1 MRLGEW
7 LSSLGLISQFQL
19 SEALTIQV
27 ETGRKLGEILV
38 TKGYINEKELS
49 DILSLQES
57 LATKGTLTEFQ
68 VEQTLVNLVPN
79 NFAKQNNV
87 VPLVKVGRRLV
98 VGMTRADDVKTLDTL
113 SLLTGYLV
121 VPVTFRA
128 DDIQAAIAQFYD
140 NKAQTH
146 KDTIEKAVKNV
157 GAGEADRAQSALR
170 RVEDLSTG
178 VGDNDAPIIELVN
191 SVLNDAIERG
201 ASDIHMEP
209 REHFLEVRF
218 RMDGVLMKAL
228 EIPKA
233 IEPSVTTRF
242 KVLANMNITEK
253 RRPQDGRF
261 TVKSRSG
268 DKIDFRSS
276 IISTHWGEKLC
287 LRLLRPMTLSLG
299 LEHLG
304 FDPSDLEKFTRLLH
318 SPAGIILVT
327 GPTGSGK
334 TSTLYASLGMMDK
347 ASDSII
353 TIEDP
358 VEYPVDG
365 ISQIQINT
373 KIDLTFSSALRTILR
388 QDPDVIMVGE
398 IRDYETLETATNAA
412 MTGHLVLSTLHTND
426 AVSTVNRM
434 VDMGVPPYMVSATVA
449 GVIAQRL
456 LRRICSRCKVDY
468 EANSDEKVFLR
479 VKDDEA
485 LTLSKGEGC
494 EHCNQ
499 TGYKG
504 QVAIFEVL
512 VMNRKM
518 QALINKG
525 ESVLAL
531 AEAARQGGMTS
542 LLEDGKRKVLKRMT
556 TIIEVTRICGYGG
569 DD

>member
-1 MRLGEW
+1 
-7 LSSLGLISQFQL
+7 
-19 SEALTIQV
+19 
-27 ETGRKLGEILV
+27 
-38 TKGYINEKELS
+38 
-49 DILSLQES
+49 
-57 LATKGTLTEFQ
+57 
-68 VEQTLVNLVPN
+68 
-79 NFAKQNNV
+79 
-87 VPLVKVGRRLV
+87 
-98 VGMTRADDVKTLDTL
+98 
-113 SLLTGYLV
+113 
-121 VPVTFRA
+121 
-128 DDIQAAIAQFYD
+128 
-140 NKAQTH
+140 
-146 KDTIEKAVKNV
+146 
-157 GAGEADRAQSALR
+157 
-170 RVEDLSTG
+170 
-178 VGDNDAPIIELVN
+178 
-191 SVLNDAIERG
+191 
-201 ASDIHMEP
+201 
-209 REHFLEVRF
+209 
-218 RMDGVLMKAL
+218 
-228 EIPKA
+228 
-233 IEPSVTTRF
+233 
-242 KVLANMNITEK
+242 
-253 RRPQDGRF
+253 
-261 TVKSRSG
+261 
-268 DKIDFRSS
+268 
-276 IISTHWGEKLC
+276 
-287 LRLLRPMTLSLG
+287 
-299 LEHLG
+299 
-304 FDPSDLEKFTRLLH
+304 
-318 SPAGIILVT
+318 
-327 GPTGSGK
+327 
-334 TSTLYASLGMMDK
+334 
-347 ASDSII
+347 
-353 TIEDP
+353 
-358 VEYPVDG
+358 
-365 ISQIQINT
+365 
-373 KIDLTFSSALRTILR
+373 
-388 QDPDVIMVGE
+388 MVGE